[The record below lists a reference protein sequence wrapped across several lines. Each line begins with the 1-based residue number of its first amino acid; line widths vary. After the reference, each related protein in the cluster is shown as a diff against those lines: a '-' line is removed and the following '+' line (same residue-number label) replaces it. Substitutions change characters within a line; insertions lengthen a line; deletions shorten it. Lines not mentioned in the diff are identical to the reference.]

1 MSKTDVK
8 TRITRCPHLDVV
20 TQNPHEFKVT
30 RTDKTENMSKTKWKV
45 ETMRKQMDTMWMS
58 TFLCQFVWLPLT
70 RYCFKW
76 IWGWQVLWMKDKMRE
91 KDYAHINVE
100 SNLKVTEIEQES
112 GKYMISSGRKMCN
125 ASDIRTYASK
135 SLKFIKVK
143 VMS

>member
-1 MSKTDVK
+1 
-8 TRITRCPHLDVV
+8 
-20 TQNPHEFKVT
+20 
-30 RTDKTENMSKTKWKV
+30 
-45 ETMRKQMDTMWMS
+45 
-58 TFLCQFVWLPLT
+58 
-70 RYCFKW
+70 
-76 IWGWQVLWMKDKMRE
+76 MRE